1 MYRVRYKMYMTA
13 SHAIRCRSPH
23 TPGPPTPWSHPER
36 GPHTRHRCHPR
47 HRIARPRPIR
57 RLLPGRIR
65 RLPPMPCPLPAA
77 PLLCRQES
85 VLPSLPRRH
94 QSQRQVRRRLHR
106 TDTSEPTME
115 PAVLDQPHP
124 LTSSPPADAPY
135 IRRGPVSCRRSTKR
149 TTVDIVCE
157 WITWP
162 LLVPPSEPSPPVPG
176 VLCAPSCGTEDRGG

>member
-77 PLLCRQES
+77 PLLRRQES

-106 TDTSEPTME
+106 TETSEPTME

-124 LTSSPPADAPY
+124 LTSSLPANVPY
-135 IRRGPVSCRRSTKR
+135 
-149 TTVDIVCE
+149 
-157 WITWP
+157 
-162 LLVPPSEPSPPVPG
+162 PSWSRILPSFDQADNGRHRVRMDHLASLG
-176 VLCAPSCGTEDRGG
+176 AAQ

>member
-1 MYRVRYKMYMTA
+1 MSTRRPLETIRGAFESGQRAQNDRECHCVVFITHIQYSYTPDLCAAYGLSGSRMRH
-13 SHAIRCRSPH
+13 SGLHHRCR
-23 TPGPPTPWSHPER
+23 
-36 GPHTRHRCHPR
+36 PR
-47 HRIARPRPIR
+47 HPIAGSRPIR

-106 TDTSEPTME
+106 TETSEPTME

-124 LTSSPPADAPY
+124 LTSSLPANVPY
-135 IRRGPVSCRRSTKR
+135 
-149 TTVDIVCE
+149 
-157 WITWP
+157 
-162 LLVPPSEPSPPVPG
+162 PSWSRILPSFDQADNGRHRVRMDHLASLG
-176 VLCAPSCGTEDRGG
+176 AAQ